1 MFVPQSFIV
10 ALVMVI
16 FSTICWG
23 SWANTFKGVRNYRY
37 ELFYWDYAVGVVVI
51 SLALGFTM
59 GSARPDAT
67 SFLANLHSADG
78 RNILAALV
86 GGAVYSLG
94 ALLLVAGIERTGLA
108 VAFPV
113 AIGIGLV
120 VGVVLSYGLDPRGNP
135 LLLALGVGLALVA
148 VMLDSKAHRERGR
161 PGRRF
166 ARKSV
171 GVLIFSGVMIGL
183 GPPFIAYAMT
193 AGRRLEPYGTA
204 FFFTVGIL
212 LASLACNGYLMRK
225 PLSGEPIDARE
236 YFRASARNHFL
247 GIAGG
252 CISGAGIVF
261 NLVAAHFTGVAISY
275 AIGQAAPMVAALWGV
290 FAWHEF
296 RGSSGRAKS
305 YLALM
310 FLFYLLA
317 IATVAAAKRAA

>member
-1 MFVPQSFIV
+1 MFVPHSFSI
-10 ALVMVI
+10 ALLMVI

-23 SWANTFKGVRNYRY
+23 SWANTFKGVKNYRY
-37 ELFYWDYAVGVVVI
+37 ELFYWDYAVGVVLI
-51 SLALGFTM
+51 SLLLGFTM
-59 GSARPDAT
+59 GSVRAGSS
-67 SFLANLHSADG
+67 SFLANVHMADG
-78 RNILAALV
+78 RNIVAALI

-120 VGVVLSYGLDPRGNP
+120 VGVVLSFALDPRGNP
-135 LLLALGVGLALVA
+135 VLLGLGVALALVA
-148 VMLDSKAHRERGR
+148 VALDSKAHSLRGH
-161 PGRRF
+161 PGPRF

-193 AGRRLEPYGTA
+193 TGRRLEPYGTA
-204 FFFTVGIL
+204 FFFTLGIL
-212 LASLACNGYLMRK
+212 LSSLLFNSYLIKK
-225 PLSGEPIDARE
+225 PLSGEPIDALD
-236 YFRASARNHFL
+236 YFRASGRNHLL

-252 CISGAGIVF
+252 CISGTGIVF

-290 FAWHEF
+290 FAWSEF
-296 RGSSGRAKS
+296 RGSGTRART
-305 YLALM
+305 YLAFM
-310 FLFYLLA
+310 FLFYVLA
-317 IATVAAAKRAA
+317 IISVAAAKRAA